1 MTDAAT
7 ASACA
12 QRELYLSFRQ
22 HGPRVETVS
31 PYPQNTIL
39 QLDMRRKVEILK
51 YKKQTSNSNVSTKA
65 QKWKQVVRLSQ
76 KNPMSSKNIPCP
88 SDALMPTPS
97 SSCDIPG
104 PIITLQYDPKVPL
117 YKYGY
122 SPERYNLVNPPNNI
136 DYTTFEVSD
145 GEFPQSTSSPLCY
158 LVLKNPTKTM
168 YNYQFQMPISIYFT
182 GYKDIASMNQNV
194 SYINVTLFN
203 AACEIRFN
211 NLVVPN
217 MNPVIDKSN
226 IISLLIS
233 VKDSIGY
240 FEATSYVG
248 LINVTNIILPAQSQ
262 YVYEFDMT
270 FNVRYLL
277 LDDAQQPINNLTNI
291 SQIDNLIIGN
301 ITGPSDKY
309 FNETNNCSIVGGI
322 IPPYNRFQLADV

>member
-12 QRELYLSFRQ
+12 QRALFLSFSEP
-22 HGPRVETVS
+22 GPRAEIVS
-31 PYPQNTIL
+31 PYPQNTAA

-51 YKKQTSNSNVSTKA
+51 YKQQTSNSNVATKA

-76 KNPMSSKNIPCP
+76 KNPMSNKKTSCP
-88 SDALMPTPS
+88 SDALIPTLS

-122 SPERYNLVNPPNNI
+122 FPERYNLVDPANNI
-136 DYTTFEVSD
+136 DYTFFEVGD
-145 GEFPQSTSSPLCY
+145 AEFPQGTSSPLCY
-158 LVLKNPTKTM
+158 LVLKNPTKTL
-168 YNYQFQMPISIYFT
+168 YNYQFQMPISIYFS
-182 GYKDIASMNQNV
+182 GYRSM
-194 SYINVTLFN
+194 STSLSFINVTLFDLT
-203 AACEIRFN
+203 CEIRFN

-217 MNPVIDKSN
+217 VKPVIDKSN
-226 IISLLIS
+226 IINLLIS

-262 YVYEFDMT
+262 DVYEFDMT
-270 FNVRYLL
+270 FNIRYSLL
-277 LDDAQQPINNLTNI
+277 NDDQQPITQPTNTI
-291 SQIDNLIIGN
+291 SEIDHLIIGN
-301 ITGPSDKY
+301 ITGPGDRY
-309 FNETNNCSIVGGI
+309 YNETTNCSIVDRI
-322 IPPYNRFQLADV
+322 IPPYDSFQLADV